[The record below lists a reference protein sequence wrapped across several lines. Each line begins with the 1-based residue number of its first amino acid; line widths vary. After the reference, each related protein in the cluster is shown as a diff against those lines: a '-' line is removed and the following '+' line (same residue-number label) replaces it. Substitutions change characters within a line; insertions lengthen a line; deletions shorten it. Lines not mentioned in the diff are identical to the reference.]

1 MGMFDV
7 QINRKIKLKKEK
19 KDLFEFLKKQIFKNK
34 EYENELSEENLN
46 IKKSHL
52 NTLLRYNL
60 SVEIISD
67 KKEST
72 LQIKAELHDTLVLTI
87 LIVLAILLT
96 YGLGVIFVVAF
107 VYYQKIVAKKY
118 ITSVIENYQNIN

>member
-19 KDLFEFLKKQIFKNK
+19 TDLFEFIKKQIFKNK
-34 EYENELSEENLN
+34 EYENELTKDNLS

-96 YGLGVIFVVAF
+96 YGLGVILVVGF
-107 VYYQKIVAKKY
+107 VYYQKITANKY
-118 ITSVIENYQNIN
+118 LKSLIENYQNIN